1 MRFFTIKFLGR
12 KPIYYIQVRPN
23 LKLIQK
29 PRMACVETGGFVRML
44 FFYLFCSRTI
54 ERGWEKGDY
63 LIISSS
69 NVGMESARTYRS
81 STTRTLSFSAKT
93 TLYSLADNKNA
104 LGNQD
109 LLGNSDESLETNE
122 ENAKTSANESANSTN
137 DAMERLKGNSVTGID
152 RIRQIAQGT
161 EQSAIERIREKCILH
176 LWELFFGRD
185 RASEL
190 AEEYNFESVTYAQP
204 RQLNVMEVTAMEEYS
219 FEETETMDFSA
230 KGCVVTADGRE
241 ISFNM
246 DVSMSRSFSEYYK
259 IESTDYITM
268 CDPLVIN
275 LDDNV
280 VGLSDQK
287 FFFDLNMDGVE
298 EEISTL
304 EKGNAFLSLDKNND
318 GKINDGSELFG
329 AASGNGFAD
338 LAQYDEDGNGWIDE
352 ADSIYNKLKIWVKDA
367 NGEDMLYTLREKNV
381 GAIYLGSQSTD
392 YTLRSAQTG
401 NINGMIRR
409 SGFFLY
415 EDGAAGSIAHVDM
428 TTGISESA

>member
-1 MRFFTIKFLGR
+1 
-12 KPIYYIQVRPN
+12 
-23 LKLIQK
+23 
-29 PRMACVETGGFVRML
+29 ML

-93 TLYSLADNKNA
+93 KLYSLADNNNA

-109 LLGNSDESLETNE
+109 LLGSSTDNLETSDENTTAAESN
-122 ENAKTSANESANSTN
+122 SAN
-137 DAMERLKGNSVTGID
+137 DAMERLKSTSGTGID
-152 RIRQIAQGT
+152 RIRQISQGS
-161 EQSAIERIREKCILH
+161 EQSAIERIRQNCVLY
-176 LWELFFGRD
+176 LWELFFGTK
-185 RASEL
+185 RAREL
-190 AEEYNFESVTYAQP
+190 AEEYNFESVTYQQP
-204 RQLNVMEVTAMEEYS
+204 REISVMEVTAMEEYS
-219 FEETETMDFSA
+219 FEETETMDFSTT
-230 KGCVVTADGRE
+230 GTVVTADGRQ

-259 IESTDYITM
+259 IESTDYVSM

-275 LDDNV
+275 LDDDV

-287 FFFDLNMDGVE
+287 FFFDLNMDGE
-298 EEISTL
+298 KEEISTL
-304 EKGNAFLSLDKNND
+304 ETGNAFLSLDKNND
-318 GKINDGSELFG
+318 GVINDGSELFG

-338 LAQYDEDGNGWIDE
+338 LAKYDEDGNGWIDE
-352 ADSIYNKLKIWVKDA
+352 ADSVYDKLKIWVKDA
-367 NGEDMLYTLREKNV
+367 SGEDVLYTLKEKNV

-401 NINGMIRR
+401 SINGMIRR

-415 EDGAAGSIAHVDM
+415 EDGAVGSIAHVDM

>member
-1 MRFFTIKFLGR
+1 L
-12 KPIYYIQVRPN
+12 V
-23 LKLIQK
+23 
-29 PRMACVETGGFVRML
+29 
-44 FFYLFCSRTI
+44 
-54 ERGWEKGDY
+54 
-63 LIISSS
+63 ISSS